1 MMEQLTAQT
10 ACYLR
15 SGNEIVGDFLCSP
28 IIFNLTPIFW
38 TCITLIAITLFVH
51 KKKRRYIPLVFI
63 GGFIF
68 LILLKLAIVF
78 MIFNN
83 DLSKLEI
90 IERAINWIF
99 SQPFSVNL
107 SPLGIP

>member
-1 MMEQLTAQT
+1 MMEELTAQT

-68 LILLKLAIVF
+68 LILLKLDYAKVSL
-78 MIFNN
+78 NS
-83 DLSKLEI
+83 LLPK
-90 IERAINWIF
+90 
-99 SQPFSVNL
+99 P
-107 SPLGIP
+107 